1 MMDFCFKLPD
11 LWIDGVDCP
20 LGVCFGFHLVYLYAV
35 HGMLSTVVVDQAASW
50 SVSKNFYLP
59 VYEGLVV
66 GSLRCFLRVLGGG
79 GLAVV
84 WPRCLGISLF
94 SSGLADHG
102 KICIVFCPLICLI
115 MAIGNSAIILGLL
128 PVHGIWTLYSISS
141 AKQLGPI
148 LKLFLCLCLPLGII
162 LWVVVSIVGS
172 VLGGAVYGFLSPI
185 FATFDAVGEGK
196 SNPLFHCFYDG
207 TWSTVKGCF
216 TVVCDFRDVCFHS
229 YFSFMDDLRT
239 SGADRHYYEIRLL
252 QIPGAVIAAVL
263 GVIVDFPM
271 ISLIALFKSPYMLFK
286 GWRRLFHDLIGR
298 EGPFL
303 ETMCV
308 PIAGLVILLW
318 PLGVVGAVLGSLVS
332 SVFLGAYAGVV
343 SYQESSFFFGLCYVV
358 ASLSIYDEYSNDVL
372 DMPEGSC
379 FPRPKFR
386 RKEEEGGTGGL
397 SRPNSFKTTPSR
409 GGSNRGPM
417 IDLKPL
423 DLLEALF
430 EECRKYGE
438 TMLLRS
444 IKSNSTGLLLGD
456 GVTEITT
463 RNRPKDA
470 FFDWFLN
477 PFLIIKDQIEAAN
490 LSEQEEEHLGKLVL
504 LFGDSERL
512 KRSITESDSPHL
524 TELRKAELDSFA
536 RRLQGLTK
544 SVSRYPTFR
553 RHFVELVKKL
563 SNDLDK
569 KHNRFEGGG
578 RSRPVKKTVSRIF
591 SQKSFKQKTS
601 SNGSD
606 HQDSPNRGL
615 RDIDIVFILP
625 FVVITALGGSTTTS
639 VCLFVVSSFSEY
651 NGESFG

>member
-1 MMDFCFKLPD
+1 MEPPRGILSS
-11 LWIDGVDCP
+11 LWRFILFIPYFTGLLL
-20 LGVCFGFHLVYLYAV
+20 LGVL
-35 HGMLSTVVVDQAASW
+35 
-50 SVSKNFYLP
+50 K
-59 VYEGLVV
+59 
-66 GSLRCFLRVLGGG
+66 
-79 GLAVV
+79 
-84 WPRCLGISLF
+84 GIL
-94 SSGLADHG
+94 
-102 KICIVFCPLICLI
+102 FCPLICLI

-141 AKQLGPI
+141 AQQLGPI

-162 LWVVVSIVGS
+162 LWLVVSIVGS
-172 VLGGAVYGFLSPI
+172 ILGGAVYGFLSPI

-207 TWSTVKGCF
+207 TWSTVKGSF

-239 SGADRHYYEIRLL
+239 SGADPHYYEIRLL
-252 QIPGAVIAAVL
+252 QLPGAGIAGVI
-263 GVIVDFPM
+263 GVIVDFPV

-318 PLGVVGAVLGSLVS
+318 PLGVVGAVLGSVVS

-343 SYQESSFFFGLCYVV
+343 SYQESSFYFGLCYVV

-386 RKEEEGGTGGL
+386 RKEEEGGGTGGL
-397 SRPNSFKTTPSR
+397 SRPSSFKTTPSR
-409 GGSNRGPM
+409 GGSNKAPM

-438 TMLLRS
+438 TMVTKGIINSKDIEEAKSSKGSQVISTGLPAYSLLYELLRS

-490 LSEQEEEHLGKLVL
+490 LSEQEEEYLGKLVL

-512 KRSITESDSPHL
+512 KSSITESESPPL
-524 TELRKAELDSFA
+524 SELRKAELDSFA

-578 RSRPVKKTVSRIF
+578 SRPVKKTVSRIF
-591 SQKSFKQKTS
+591 SQKSFKKKTS
-601 SNGSD
+601 NNGSD
-606 HQDSPNRGL
+606 QDSPNRGL
-615 RDIDIVFILP
+615 RDIDIV
-625 FVVITALGGSTTTS
+625 
-639 VCLFVVSSFSEY
+639 
-651 NGESFG
+651 

>member
-1 MMDFCFKLPD
+1 MEPPTGILSS
-11 LWIDGVDCP
+11 LWRFILFIPYFTGLLL
-20 LGVCFGFHLVYLYAV
+20 LGVLKG
-35 HGMLSTVVVDQAASW
+35 
-50 SVSKNFYLP
+50 
-59 VYEGLVV
+59 
-66 GSLRCFLRVLGGG
+66 
-79 GLAVV
+79 
-84 WPRCLGISLF
+84 
-94 SSGLADHG
+94 
-102 KICIVFCPLICLI
+102 IVFCPLICLI

-379 FPRPKFR
+379 FPRFVFSAFAKHTNLCMPKFR

-423 DLLEALF
+423 DKVRRDYGNERDHKLKGHRGSKGSQVISIGLPAYSLLNE
-430 EECRKYGE
+430 
-438 TMLLRS
+438 LLRS

-615 RDIDIVFILP
+615 RDIDIV
-625 FVVITALGGSTTTS
+625 
-639 VCLFVVSSFSEY
+639 
-651 NGESFG
+651 

>member
-1 MMDFCFKLPD
+1 MEPPTGILSS
-11 LWIDGVDCP
+11 LWQFILFIPYFTGLLL
-20 LGVCFGFHLVYLYAV
+20 LGVIKGV
-35 HGMLSTVVVDQAASW
+35 
-50 SVSKNFYLP
+50 
-59 VYEGLVV
+59 
-66 GSLRCFLRVLGGG
+66 
-79 GLAVV
+79 
-84 WPRCLGISLF
+84 I
-94 SSGLADHG
+94 
-102 KICIVFCPLICLI
+102 FCPLICLI
-115 MAIGNSAIILGLL
+115 MAIGNSAIIIGLL
-128 PVHGIWTLYSISS
+128 PVHFIWTLYSISS

-148 LKLFLCLCLPLGII
+148 LKIFLCLCIPLSII
-162 LWVVVSIVGS
+162 VWLVVSIIGS
-172 VLGGAVYGFLSPI
+172 ILGGAIYGFLSPI

-207 TWSTVKGCF
+207 TWSTVQGSF

-239 SGADRHYYEIRLL
+239 TSADRHYYEIRLL
-252 QIPGAVIAAVL
+252 QIPGAVIAAAL
-263 GVIVDFPM
+263 GILVDFPV
-271 ISLIALFKSPYMLFK
+271 ISLLALFKSPYMLFK

-318 PLGVVGAVLGSLVS
+318 PLGVVGAVLGSVVS

-358 ASLSIYDEYSNDVL
+358 ASVSIYDEYSNDVL

-379 FPRPKFR
+379 FPRPNY
-386 RKEEEGGTGGL
+386 RKDEEGGNNTPFSSVL
-397 SRPNSFKTTPSR
+397 SRPSSFKTTPSR
-409 GGSNRGPM
+409 GGSNKGPM

-430 EECRKYGE
+430 VECRRYGE
-438 TMLLRS
+438 SMVTKGIINSKDIEEAKSSKGSQVISIGLPAYSLLHELLRS
-444 IKSNSTGLLLGD
+444 IKSNSAGLILGD
-456 GVTEITT
+456 GVTEITSK
-463 RNRPKDA
+463 NRPKDA

-477 PFLIIKDQIEAAN
+477 PFLILKDQINAAN
-490 LSEQEEEHLGKLVL
+490 LSEEEEEYLGKLVL

-512 KRSITESDSPHL
+512 KSSVLDSQSPPL
-524 TELRKAELDSFA
+524 TELRKAELDAFA

-544 SVSRYPTFR
+544 SISRYPTFR

-569 KHNRFEGGG
+569 KHNRFEGGS
-578 RSRPVKKTVSRIF
+578 RSVPRRIF
-591 SQKSFKQKTS
+591 SQKSFKKKTS

-606 HQDSPNRGL
+606 QDSPNRGL
-615 RDIDIVFILP
+615 RDVDIV
-625 FVVITALGGSTTTS
+625 
-639 VCLFVVSSFSEY
+639 
-651 NGESFG
+651 

>member
-1 MMDFCFKLPD
+1 MEPPTGILSS
-11 LWIDGVDCP
+11 LWRFILFIPYFTGLLL
-20 LGVCFGFHLVYLYAV
+20 LGVLKG
-35 HGMLSTVVVDQAASW
+35 
-50 SVSKNFYLP
+50 
-59 VYEGLVV
+59 
-66 GSLRCFLRVLGGG
+66 
-79 GLAVV
+79 
-84 WPRCLGISLF
+84 
-94 SSGLADHG
+94 
-102 KICIVFCPLICLI
+102 IVFCPLICLI

-162 LWVVVSIVGS
+162 LWLVVSIVGS

-207 TWSTVKGCF
+207 TWSTVKGSF
-216 TVVCDFRDVCFHS
+216 TVVYDFRDVCFHS

-239 SGADRHYYEIRLL
+239 SSADHHYYEIRLL

-263 GVIVDFPM
+263 GVIVDFPV
-271 ISLIALFKSPYMLFK
+271 ISLVALFKSPYMLFK

-318 PLGVVGAVLGSLVS
+318 PLGVVGAVLGSVVS

-343 SYQESSFFFGLCYVV
+343 SYQESSFYFGLCYVV

-386 RKEEEGGTGGL
+386 RKEEEGGGTGGL
-397 SRPNSFKTTPSR
+397 SRPSSFKKTPSR

-430 EECRKYGE
+430 VECRKNGE
-438 TMLLRS
+438 IMVTKGIINSKDIEEAKSSKGSQVISFGLPAYSLLNELLRS

-490 LSEQEEEHLGKLVL
+490 LSEQEEEYLGKLVL
-504 LFGDSERL
+504 LFGDPERL
-512 KRSITESDSPHL
+512 KSSIAESESPPL

-578 RSRPVKKTVSRIF
+578 SRPVKKTVSRIF
-591 SQKSFKQKTS
+591 SQKSFKKKTS

-615 RDIDIVFILP
+615 RDIDIV
-625 FVVITALGGSTTTS
+625 
-639 VCLFVVSSFSEY
+639 
-651 NGESFG
+651 

>member
-1 MMDFCFKLPD
+1 MEPPTGILSS
-11 LWIDGVDCP
+11 LWRFILFIPYFTGLLL
-20 LGVCFGFHLVYLYAV
+20 LGVLKG
-35 HGMLSTVVVDQAASW
+35 
-50 SVSKNFYLP
+50 
-59 VYEGLVV
+59 
-66 GSLRCFLRVLGGG
+66 
-79 GLAVV
+79 
-84 WPRCLGISLF
+84 
-94 SSGLADHG
+94 
-102 KICIVFCPLICLI
+102 IVFCPLICLI

-229 YFSFMDDLRT
+229 YFSLMDDLRT

-298 EGPFL
+298 EG
-303 ETMCV
+303 
-308 PIAGLVILLW
+308 
-318 PLGVVGAVLGSLVS
+318 VVGAVLGSLVS

-379 FPRPKFR
+379 FPRF
-386 RKEEEGGTGGL
+386 L
-397 SRPNSFKTTPSR
+397 V
-409 GGSNRGPM
+409 
-417 IDLKPL
+417 
-423 DLLEALF
+423 EALF

-438 TMLLRS
+438 TMVTKGIINSKDIEEAKSSKGSQVISIGLPAYSLLNELLRS

-615 RDIDIVFILP
+615 RDIDIV
-625 FVVITALGGSTTTS
+625 
-639 VCLFVVSSFSEY
+639 
-651 NGESFG
+651 

>member
-1 MMDFCFKLPD
+1 MEPPTGILAS
-11 LWIDGVDCP
+11 LWQFILFIPYFTGLLL
-20 LGVCFGFHLVYLYAV
+20 LGVIKGV
-35 HGMLSTVVVDQAASW
+35 
-50 SVSKNFYLP
+50 
-59 VYEGLVV
+59 
-66 GSLRCFLRVLGGG
+66 
-79 GLAVV
+79 
-84 WPRCLGISLF
+84 
-94 SSGLADHG
+94 
-102 KICIVFCPLICLI
+102 VFCPVICLI
-115 MAIGNSAIILGLL
+115 VAIGNSAIILGLL
-128 PVHGIWTLYSISS
+128 PVHAIWTPYSTVS

-148 LKLFLCLCLPLGII
+148 LKLFLCLCLPLGVV
-162 LWVVVSIVGS
+162 LWLVVSIIGS
-172 VLGGAVYGFLSPI
+172 ILGGAIYGFLSPI
-185 FATFDAVGEGK
+185 FATFDAVGVGK

-207 TWSTVKGCF
+207 TWSTVQGSF

-239 SGADRHYYEIRLL
+239 SSADRHYYEIRLL

-263 GVIVDFPM
+263 GILVDFPV
-271 ISLIALFKSPYMLFK
+271 ISLVAFCKSPYMLFK

-318 PLGVVGAVLGSLVS
+318 PLAVVGAVSGSVVS

-358 ASLSIYDEYSNDVL
+358 ASVSIYDEYSNDVL

-379 FPRPKFR
+379 FPRPKYR
-386 RKEEEGGTGGL
+386 RNEEGANTALPGGL

-430 EECRKYGE
+430 VECRRHGE
-438 TMLLRS
+438 IMVLKGIINSKDIEEAKSSKGSQVISFGLPAYSLLHELLRS

-456 GVTEITT
+456 GVTEITSK
-463 RNRPKDA
+463 NRPKDA

-477 PFLIIKDQIEAAN
+477 PFLILKDQIEAAK
-490 LSEQEEEHLGKLVL
+490 LSEEEEEYLGKLVL

-512 KRSITESDSPHL
+512 KSSIVEPESPPL
-524 TELRKAELDSFA
+524 TELRKAELDAFA

-563 SNDLDK
+563 SNELDK
-569 KHNRFEGGG
+569 KHNRYEGGS
-578 RSRPVKKTVSRIF
+578 RSVPRPAKTVSRIF
-591 SQKSFKQKTS
+591 SQKSFKKKTS

-606 HQDSPNRGL
+606 QDSPNRGL
-615 RDIDIVFILP
+615 RDIDIV
-625 FVVITALGGSTTTS
+625 
-639 VCLFVVSSFSEY
+639 
-651 NGESFG
+651 

>member
-1 MMDFCFKLPD
+1 GSKRREENSMEPPRGILSS
-11 LWIDGVDCP
+11 LWQFILFIPYFTGLLL
-20 LGVCFGFHLVYLYAV
+20 LGVLKGIVLC
-35 HGMLSTVVVDQAASW
+35 
-50 SVSKNFYLP
+50 P
-59 VYEGLVV
+59 V
-66 GSLRCFLRVLGGG
+66 
-79 GLAVV
+79 
-84 WPRCLGISLF
+84 
-94 SSGLADHG
+94 
-102 KICIVFCPLICLI
+102 ICIIV
-115 MAIGNSAIILGLL
+115 AIGNSAIILGLF
-128 PVHGIWTLYSISS
+128 PVHGFWTLYSISS
-141 AKQLGPI
+141 AKKLGPI
-148 LKLFLCLCLPLGII
+148 LKLFLCLCIPPGII
-162 LWVVVSIVGS
+162 LCLVVSIVGS
-172 VLGGAVYGFLSPI
+172 ILGGAVYGFLSPI
-185 FATFDAVGEGK
+185 FATFDAVGVGK

-207 TWSTVKGCF
+207 TWSTVKGSF

-239 SGADRHYYEIRLL
+239 SSADDRHYYEIRLL
-252 QIPGAVIAAVL
+252 QIPGALIAAVL
-263 GVIVDFPM
+263 GILLDFPM

-318 PLGVVGAVLGSLVS
+318 PLGVVGAVLGSVVS

-358 ASLSIYDEYSNDVL
+358 ASVSIYDEYSNDVL

-379 FPRPKFR
+379 FPRPKYR
-386 RKEEEGGTGGL
+386 RKEEEGGANGGL

-423 DLLEALF
+423 DLLDAIF
-430 EECRKYGE
+430 VECRQHGE
-438 TMLLRS
+438 IMVTKGIINSKDIEEAKSSKGSQVISIGLPAYSLLHELLRS

-456 GVTEITT
+456 GRTEITT
-463 RNRPKDA
+463 RNRPKDT

-477 PFLIIKDQIEAAN
+477 PFLILKDQIEAAN
-490 LSEQEEEHLGKLVL
+490 LSEEEEDYLGKLVL

-512 KRSITESDSPHL
+512 KSSESPPL
-524 TELRKAELDSFA
+524 TELRKAELDAFA

-578 RSRPVKKTVSRIF
+578 SRPVKKTVSRIF
-591 SQKSFKQKTS
+591 SQKSFKKKTS
-601 SNGSD
+601 DNGSD
-606 HQDSPNRGL
+606 QDSPNRGF
-615 RDIDIVFILP
+615 RDVDIV
-625 FVVITALGGSTTTS
+625 
-639 VCLFVVSSFSEY
+639 
-651 NGESFG
+651 

>member
-1 MMDFCFKLPD
+1 
-11 LWIDGVDCP
+11 
-20 LGVCFGFHLVYLYAV
+20 
-35 HGMLSTVVVDQAASW
+35 
-50 SVSKNFYLP
+50 
-59 VYEGLVV
+59 
-66 GSLRCFLRVLGGG
+66 
-79 GLAVV
+79 
-84 WPRCLGISLF
+84 
-94 SSGLADHG
+94 
-102 KICIVFCPLICLI
+102 

-128 PVHGIWTLYSISS
+128 PVHAIWTLYSISS

-148 LKLFLCLCLPLGII
+148 LKLFLCLLCLPLGII
-162 LWVVVSIVGS
+162 LWLVVSILGS
-172 VLGGAVYGFLSPI
+172 ILGGALYGFLSPI

-196 SNPLFHCFYDG
+196 SNPFFHCFYDG
-207 TWSTVKGCF
+207 TWSTVKGSL
-216 TVVCDFRDVCFHS
+216 TVVCDFKDVCFHS
-229 YFSFMDDLRT
+229 YFSFMDDL
-239 SGADRHYYEIRLL
+239 SADHHPHHYYEIRLL

-263 GVIVDFPM
+263 GVILDFPV

-318 PLGVVGAVLGSLVS
+318 PLGVVGAVLASVLS

-343 SYQESSFFFGLCYVV
+343 SYQESSFYFGLCYVV

-372 DMPEGSC
+372 DRPEGSC

-386 RKEEEGGTGGL
+386 RKEEEGGGGL
-397 SRPNSFKTTPSR
+397 SRPSSFKTSPSR

-430 EECRKYGE
+430 VECRKYGE
-438 TMLLRS
+438 TMVTKGIINSKDIEEAKSSKGSQVISFGLPAYSLLNELLRS

-490 LSEQEEEHLGKLVL
+490 LSEQEEEYLGKLVL

-512 KRSITESDSPHL
+512 KSSITESESPPL

-578 RSRPVKKTVSRIF
+578 GGSRPVKKTVSRIF
-591 SQKSFKQKTS
+591 SQKSFKKKTSS

-615 RDIDIVFILP
+615 RDIDIV
-625 FVVITALGGSTTTS
+625 
-639 VCLFVVSSFSEY
+639 
-651 NGESFG
+651 

>member
-1 MMDFCFKLPD
+1 MEPPTGILAS
-11 LWIDGVDCP
+11 LWQFILFIPYFTGLLL
-20 LGVCFGFHLVYLYAV
+20 LGVIKG
-35 HGMLSTVVVDQAASW
+35 
-50 SVSKNFYLP
+50 
-59 VYEGLVV
+59 
-66 GSLRCFLRVLGGG
+66 
-79 GLAVV
+79 
-84 WPRCLGISLF
+84 
-94 SSGLADHG
+94 
-102 KICIVFCPLICLI
+102 IVFCPVICLI
-115 MAIGNSAIILGLL
+115 VAIGNSAIILGLI
-128 PVHGIWTLYSISS
+128 PVHAIWTLYSTVC

-148 LKLFLCLCLPLGII
+148 LKLFLCLCLPLAVI
-162 LWVVVSIVGS
+162 LWLVVSIIGS
-172 VLGGAVYGFLSPI
+172 VLGGAIYGFLSPI

-207 TWSTVKGCF
+207 TWSTVQGSF

-239 SGADRHYYEIRLL
+239 SSADRHYYEIRLL

-263 GVIVDFPM
+263 GILVDFPV
-271 ISLIALFKSPYMLFK
+271 ISLIAICKSPYMLFK

-318 PLGVVGAVLGSLVS
+318 PLAVVGAVLGSVVS

-358 ASLSIYDEYSNDVL
+358 ASVSIYDEYSNDVL

-379 FPRPKFR
+379 FPRPKYR
-386 RKEEEGGTGGL
+386 RNEEGNTAFSGGL

-409 GGSNRGPM
+409 GGSQRGPM

-430 EECRKYGE
+430 VECRRHGE
-438 TMLLRS
+438 IMVTKGIINLKDIEEAKSTKGSQVISFGLPAYSLLHELLRS

-463 RNRPKDA
+463 KNRPKDA

-477 PFLIIKDQIEAAN
+477 PFLILKDQIEAAK
-490 LSEQEEEHLGKLVL
+490 LSEEEEEYLGKLVL

-512 KRSITESDSPHL
+512 KSSIVESECPPL
-524 TELRKAELDSFA
+524 TELRKAELDAFA
-536 RRLQGLTK
+536 RR
-544 SVSRYPTFR
+544 
-553 RHFVELVKKL
+553 
-563 SNDLDK
+563 
-569 KHNRFEGGG
+569 
-578 RSRPVKKTVSRIF
+578 
-591 SQKSFKQKTS
+591 
-601 SNGSD
+601 
-606 HQDSPNRGL
+606 
-615 RDIDIVFILP
+615 
-625 FVVITALGGSTTTS
+625 
-639 VCLFVVSSFSEY
+639 
-651 NGESFG
+651 

>member
-1 MMDFCFKLPD
+1 MEPPTGILSS
-11 LWIDGVDCP
+11 LWRFILFIPYFTGLLL
-20 LGVCFGFHLVYLYAV
+20 LGVLKG
-35 HGMLSTVVVDQAASW
+35 
-50 SVSKNFYLP
+50 
-59 VYEGLVV
+59 
-66 GSLRCFLRVLGGG
+66 
-79 GLAVV
+79 
-84 WPRCLGISLF
+84 
-94 SSGLADHG
+94 
-102 KICIVFCPLICLI
+102 IVFCPLICLI

-128 PVHGIWTLYSISS
+128 PVHCIWTLYSISS

-162 LWVVVSIVGS
+162 LWLVVSIVGS

-207 TWSTVKGCF
+207 TWSTVKGSF

-239 SGADRHYYEIRLL
+239 SGTDRHYYEIRLL

-263 GVIVDFPM
+263 GVIVDFPL

-386 RKEEEGGTGGL
+386 RKEEEGGTSGL
-397 SRPNSFKTTPSR
+397 SRPSSFKTTPSR

-417 IDLKPL
+417 VDLKPL

-438 TMLLRS
+438 IMVTKGIINSKDIEEAKSSKGSQVISIGLPAYSLLNELLRS

-490 LSEQEEEHLGKLVL
+490 LSEQEEEYLGKLVL

-512 KRSITESDSPHL
+512 KSSITESESPHL

-578 RSRPVKKTVSRIF
+578 GSRPVKKTVSRIF

-615 RDIDIVFILP
+615 RDIDIV
-625 FVVITALGGSTTTS
+625 
-639 VCLFVVSSFSEY
+639 
-651 NGESFG
+651 

>member
-1 MMDFCFKLPD
+1 MEPPTGILSS
-11 LWIDGVDCP
+11 LWRFILFIPYFTGLLF
-20 LGVCFGFHLVYLYAV
+20 LGVLKG
-35 HGMLSTVVVDQAASW
+35 
-50 SVSKNFYLP
+50 
-59 VYEGLVV
+59 
-66 GSLRCFLRVLGGG
+66 
-79 GLAVV
+79 
-84 WPRCLGISLF
+84 
-94 SSGLADHG
+94 
-102 KICIVFCPLICLI
+102 IVFCPLICII

-162 LWVVVSIVGS
+162 LWLVVSIVGS
-172 VLGGAVYGFLSPI
+172 ILGGALYGFLSPI
-185 FATFDAVGEGK
+185 FATFDAVGQGK
-196 SNPLFHCFYDG
+196 PNPLFHCFYDG
-207 TWSTVKGCF
+207 TWSTVKGSF

-239 SGADRHYYEIRLL
+239 CSADHHYYEIRLL

-263 GVIVDFPM
+263 GVIVDFPV

-318 PLGVVGAVLGSLVS
+318 PLGVVGAVLGSVVS

-343 SYQESSFFFGLCYVV
+343 SYQESSFSFGLCYVV

-386 RKEEEGGTGGL
+386 RKEEEGGGAGGL
-397 SRPNSFKTTPSR
+397 SRPSSFKTTPSR
-409 GGSNRGPM
+409 GGSNKGPM

-430 EECRKYGE
+430 VECRKYGE
-438 TMLLRS
+438 TMVTKGIINSKNIEEAKSSKGSQVISIGLPAYSLLHELLSS

-490 LSEQEEEHLGKLVL
+490 LSEQEEEYLGKLVL

-512 KRSITESDSPHL
+512 KCSIAESEFPPL

-578 RSRPVKKTVSRIF
+578 SRPVKKTVSRIF
-591 SQKSFKQKTS
+591 SQKSFKKKTS

-615 RDIDIVFILP
+615 RDIDIV
-625 FVVITALGGSTTTS
+625 
-639 VCLFVVSSFSEY
+639 
-651 NGESFG
+651 

>member
-1 MMDFCFKLPD
+1 MEPPRGVLSS
-11 LWIDGVDCP
+11 LWRFILFIPYFTGLLL
-20 LGVCFGFHLVYLYAV
+20 LGVL
-35 HGMLSTVVVDQAASW
+35 
-50 SVSKNFYLP
+50 K
-59 VYEGLVV
+59 
-66 GSLRCFLRVLGGG
+66 
-79 GLAVV
+79 
-84 WPRCLGISLF
+84 GIF
-94 SSGLADHG
+94 
-102 KICIVFCPLICLI
+102 FCPLVCII
-115 MAIGNSAIILGLL
+115 VAIGNSAIILGLL
-128 PVHGIWTLYSISS
+128 PVHAFWTLYSITS
-141 AKQLGPI
+141 AKLLGPI
-148 LKLFLCLCLPLGII
+148 LKLFLCLCIPIGII
-162 LWVVVSIVGS
+162 LWLVVSIVGS
-172 VLGGAVYGFLSPI
+172 ILGGAVYGFLSPI
-185 FATFDAVGEGK
+185 FATFDAVGVGK
-196 SNPLFHCFYDG
+196 SNPFFHCFYDG
-207 TWSTVKGCF
+207 TWSTVKGSF

-239 SGADRHYYEIRLL
+239 STADDGHYYEIRLL
-252 QIPGAVIAAVL
+252 QIPGAVIVAVL
-263 GVIVDFPM
+263 GIIVDFPM

-318 PLGVVGAVLGSLVS
+318 PLGVVGAVLGSVVS

-343 SYQESSFFFGLCYVV
+343 SYQESSFYFGLCYVV

-379 FPRPKFR
+379 FPRPKYR
-386 RKEEEGGTGGL
+386 RKEEEGGGTGGL

-409 GGSNRGPM
+409 AGSNRGGPM

-430 EECRKYGE
+430 VECRQYGE
-438 TMLLRS
+438 TMVTKGIINSKDIEEAKSSKGSQVISIGLPAYSLLHELLRS

-456 GVTEITT
+456 GRTEITT
-463 RNRPKDA
+463 RNRPKDT

-477 PFLIIKDQIEAAN
+477 PFLILKDQIEAAD
-490 LSEQEEEHLGKLVL
+490 LSEEEEEYLGKLVL

-512 KRSITESDSPHL
+512 KTSESPPL
-524 TELRKAELDSFA
+524 TELRKAELDAFA

-569 KHNRFEGGG
+569 KHDRFEGGG
-578 RSRPVKKTVSRIF
+578 SKPVKKTVSRIF
-591 SQKSFKQKTS
+591 SQKSFKKKTS

-606 HQDSPNRGL
+606 QDSPNRGL
-615 RDIDIVFILP
+615 RDVDIV
-625 FVVITALGGSTTTS
+625 
-639 VCLFVVSSFSEY
+639 
-651 NGESFG
+651 

>member
-1 MMDFCFKLPD
+1 MEPPTGILSS
-11 LWIDGVDCP
+11 LWRFILFIPYFTGLLL
-20 LGVCFGFHLVYLYAV
+20 LGVLKG
-35 HGMLSTVVVDQAASW
+35 
-50 SVSKNFYLP
+50 
-59 VYEGLVV
+59 
-66 GSLRCFLRVLGGG
+66 
-79 GLAVV
+79 
-84 WPRCLGISLF
+84 
-94 SSGLADHG
+94 
-102 KICIVFCPLICLI
+102 IVFCPPICLI

-172 VLGGAVYGFLSPI
+172 LLGGAVYGFLSPI

-318 PLGVVGAVLGSLVS
+318 PLGVVGAVLGSLLS

-409 GGSNRGPM
+409 GGSKRGPM

-423 DLLEALF
+423 DKVRRDYGNERDHKLKGHRGSKGSQVISIGLPAYSLLNE
-430 EECRKYGE
+430 
-438 TMLLRS
+438 LLRS

-490 LSEQEEEHLGKLVL
+490 LSEQEEEYLGKLVL

-512 KRSITESDSPHL
+512 KSSITESDSPHL

-578 RSRPVKKTVSRIF
+578 GSRPVKKTVSRIF
-591 SQKSFKQKTS
+591 SQKSFKKKTS

-615 RDIDIVFILP
+615 RDIDIV
-625 FVVITALGGSTTTS
+625 
-639 VCLFVVSSFSEY
+639 
-651 NGESFG
+651 

>member
-1 MMDFCFKLPD
+1 MEPPTGILSS
-11 LWIDGVDCP
+11 LWRFILFIPYFTGLLL
-20 LGVCFGFHLVYLYAV
+20 LGVLKG
-35 HGMLSTVVVDQAASW
+35 
-50 SVSKNFYLP
+50 
-59 VYEGLVV
+59 
-66 GSLRCFLRVLGGG
+66 
-79 GLAVV
+79 
-84 WPRCLGISLF
+84 
-94 SSGLADHG
+94 
-102 KICIVFCPLICLI
+102 IVFCPLICLI

-128 PVHGIWTLYSISS
+128 PVHCIWTLYSISS

-162 LWVVVSIVGS
+162 LWLVVSITGS
-172 VLGGAVYGFLSPI
+172 VLGGALYGFLSPI

-207 TWSTVKGCF
+207 TWSTVKGSF

-239 SGADRHYYEIRLL
+239 SSADTRHYYEIRLL

-318 PLGVVGAVLGSLVS
+318 PLGVVGAVLGSVVS

-397 SRPNSFKTTPSR
+397 SRPSSFKTTPSR

-423 DLLEALF
+423 DLLEAVF

-438 TMLLRS
+438 TMVTKGIINSKDIEEAKSSKGSQVISIGLPAYSLLNELLVLRS

-490 LSEQEEEHLGKLVL
+490 LSEQEEEYLGKLVL

-512 KRSITESDSPHL
+512 KSSITESESPHL

-578 RSRPVKKTVSRIF
+578 GSRPVKKTVSRIF
-591 SQKSFKQKTS
+591 SQRSFKQKTS

-615 RDIDIVFILP
+615 RDIDIV
-625 FVVITALGGSTTTS
+625 
-639 VCLFVVSSFSEY
+639 
-651 NGESFG
+651 